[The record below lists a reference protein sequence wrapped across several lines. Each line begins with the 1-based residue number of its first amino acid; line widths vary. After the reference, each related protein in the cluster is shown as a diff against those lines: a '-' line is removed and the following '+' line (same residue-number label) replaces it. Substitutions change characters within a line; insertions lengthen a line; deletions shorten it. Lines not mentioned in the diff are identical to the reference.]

1 MGVFPRKGL
10 TALHYLEQKRY
21 GRKKAELAEE
31 DQALMQEDLD
41 KIGVWM
47 SLKALFLL
55 SFLAPCALFTAW
67 EMEMFFQKK
76 SFLEKEKERPMGIQ
90 KKVGKKAFAV
100 DWKNGKKGIP
110 ISKMSLDIGK
120 VIGFVGKEFQAQL

>member
-21 GRKKAELAEE
+21 GRKKAELSEE

>member
-21 GRKKAELAEE
+21 GRKKTELSEE
-31 DQALMQEDLD
+31 DQALIQEYLG
-41 KIGVWM
+41 KIGAWR

-55 SFLAPCALFTAW
+55 PFLVLCVPLTVW
-67 EMEMFFQKK
+67 EIGVFSQKK

-100 DWKNGKKGIP
+100 D
-110 ISKMSLDIGK
+110 
-120 VIGFVGKEFQAQL
+120 